1 MAIAGLLERLPNPP
15 VTRAMLGVLDHDD
28 QVDAHTAASALGLE
42 LTPLQDMLV
51 RCVKDAGR

>member
-1 MAIAGLLERLPNPP
+1 
-15 VTRAMLGVLDHDD
+15 MLGVLDHDD